1 IMDLLHKKC
10 QLEKTTI
17 HTAILS
23 SLLLAITEI
32 MDKKNIEFSC
42 STAVN
47 LRRFCQ
53 PIISNKQM
61 GVFISTANSYHYIP
75 YRDNLID
82 LFWSL
87 ARQIKEQ
94 INQEI
99 EYSVLSLIH
108 ALKFISNWD
117 QFLIDQRKTLPN
129 GFQHSVDI
137 SNILRWSFKTTNPSW
152 KILHGGFT
160 QSANVVGS
168 VFLLSLVTVN
178 DILKV
183 YISFHQHSIRNIQ
196 QVHFMKDRMKQILID
211 AIYL

>member
-1 IMDLLHKKC
+1 TH
-10 QLEKTTI
+10 
-17 HTAILS
+17 
-23 SLLLAITEI
+23 
-32 MDKKNIEFSC
+32 
-42 STAVN
+42 
-47 LRRFCQ
+47 
-53 PIISNKQM
+53 
-61 GVFISTANSYHYIP
+61 
-75 YRDNLID
+75 
-82 LFWSL
+82 
-87 ARQIKEQ
+87 
-94 INQEI
+94 
-99 EYSVLSLIH
+99 SLIH
-108 ALKFISNWD
+108 
-117 QFLIDQRKTLPN
+117 QRKPLPN